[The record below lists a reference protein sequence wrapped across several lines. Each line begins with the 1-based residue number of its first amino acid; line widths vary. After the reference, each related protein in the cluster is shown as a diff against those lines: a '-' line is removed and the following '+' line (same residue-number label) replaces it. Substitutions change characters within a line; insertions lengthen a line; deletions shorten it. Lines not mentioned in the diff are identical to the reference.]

1 MAAAVR
7 EVREETALLDLAFDW
22 GPIFIETPPYDKGK
36 VARYYLA
43 RGKVTA
49 VRLEVNPELGFPEH
63 HEARW
68 ADCREA
74 RGMVPARLLP
84 VVNWAFEHVPVRT
97 PSK

>member
-7 EVREETALLDLAFDW
+7 EVREETGLKDLAFDW
-22 GPIFIETPPYDKGK
+22 GPVFIETAPYNKGK

-43 RGKVTA
+43 RSKVTA
-49 VRLEVNPELGFPEH
+49 VRLEVNPELGLPEH

-74 RGMVPARLLP
+74 RGMVGARVLP
-84 VVNWAFEHVPVRT
+84 VVNWAFEHVQDRA
-97 PSK
+97 PSR